1 MATKTIKFKI
11 TNNLQINDEITYQI
25 WKVGSTRIQ
34 YTNGLF
40 TPKLKMAT
48 VGSPVYNI
56 QLGAT
61 KEQTML
67 NIFNALTAYNYTYT
81 GLTYSYNGTDEIT
94 ISITNADGF
103 EHIINVIEV
112 PNNII
117 VSTATPCT
125 HAYIYNLYVPFSS
138 ATPFIQKKDGATY
151 STGAYPSTFDA
162 EVNRG
167 SSYNFTIPSTTFNS
181 TFDIPRGLTS
191 SDVSHTLDNN
201 NALITIT
208 PFTYFNYTNYYFN
221 LNNGPWQTTREIYGL
236 SENTTNNIDIIDK
249 WGCKLDYPIV
259 TSSLDFGFIA
269 YPQPFVPVYNP
280 IYYKFALANFQDNGF
295 RYLISLTNEITGEQI
310 ANFNIIPDIDGTGYI
325 DVSKY
330 LSNFTTVD
338 FETYSFGGF
347 INNCDNSYIKYKISL
362 GYEVNE
368 EWTYLSYTASSVNSI
383 NYTQLVQNDQVTP
396 NTFAVGDQISI
407 TTLNGLTAP
416 INGLHTVLAA
426 TPYTVTIDVL
436 FPGTSSTPIGGSVKY
451 SDNRKTKYN
460 DIYVLE
466 NNYVFNGVLD
476 WNVYKDYDY
485 KSYYAEE
492 NDTGLELYLLTSLIP
507 YNFINQYPVYYVTPE
522 QDFFFNLAY
531 DGIGGDMDFFITD
544 SFSNTQQ
551 YIISATAGGVG
562 VIRQFKI
569 NIGEILNE
577 GYWDEN
583 TEWIEFYTSYKSE
596 TKSFTYRLYID
607 RRCKIEDYEILFM
620 DRLGSLLSFSF
631 PLRAKEKGQIQRDMF
646 NKYID
651 PFAGASRTPELT
663 NTTLD
668 LKDAGKTIYNVDLTK
683 EIELNTNW
691 MTDEMSVLFEELLT
705 SPYTWIKKLGNY
717 YPCIVKENS
726 FEIERQKNKNLIRKT
741 ITVEYSNKNAINI

>member
-1 MATKTIKFKI
+1 
-11 TNNLQINDEITYQI
+11 
-25 WKVGSTRIQ
+25 
-34 YTNGLF
+34 
-40 TPKLKMAT
+40 
-48 VGSPVYNI
+48 
-56 QLGAT
+56 
-61 KEQTML
+61 
-67 NIFNALTAYNYTYT
+67 
-81 GLTYSYNGTDEIT
+81 
-94 ISITNADGF
+94 
-103 EHIINVIEV
+103 
-112 PNNII
+112 
-117 VSTATPCT
+117 
-125 HAYIYNLYVPFSS
+125 
-138 ATPFIQKKDGATY
+138 
-151 STGAYPSTFDA
+151 
-162 EVNRG
+162 
-167 SSYNFTIPSTTFNS
+167 
-181 TFDIPRGLTS
+181 
-191 SDVSHTLDNN
+191 
-201 NALITIT
+201 
-208 PFTYFNYTNYYFN
+208 
-221 LNNGPWQTTREIYGL
+221 
-236 SENTTNNIDIIDK
+236 
-249 WGCKLDYPIV
+249 
-259 TSSLDFGFIA
+259 
-269 YPQPFVPVYNP
+269 
-280 IYYKFALANFQDNGF
+280 
-295 RYLISLTNEITGEQI
+295 LTNEITGEQI

-416 INGLHTVLAA
+416 INGLHTVLAT

-466 NNYVFNGVLD
+466 NNYGFNGVLD

-507 YNFINQYPVYYVTPE
+507 YNFITQYPVYYVTPE

-551 YIISATAGGVG
+551 YIIAATAGGVG

>member
-11 TNNLQINDEITYQI
+11 INNLQINDEITYQI

-34 YTNGLF
+34 YTNGIF

-48 VGSPVYNI
+48 VNSPINNI

-67 NIFNALTAYNYTYT
+67 NIFNGLTTYGYTYT

-138 ATPFIQKKDGATY
+138 ANPFIVKKNGATY

-181 TFDIPRGLTS
+181 TVDIPRGLTS

-201 NALITIT
+201 NALITII

-236 SENTTNNIDIIDK
+236 LSNTTNNIDIIDK
-249 WGCKLDYPIV
+249 WGCNLDYPIV
-259 TSSLDFGFIA
+259 TGSLDFGFIA

-416 INGLHTVLAA
+416 INGLHTVLAT

-466 NNYVFNGVLD
+466 NNYGFNGVLD

-507 YNFINQYPVYYVTPE
+507 YNFITQYPVYYVTPE

-551 YIISATAGGVG
+551 YIIAATAGGVG